1 MKIFYLTLCSLLFL
15 VNVNAETF
23 TSALKKA
30 YENNSEL
37 NAERESLNIS
47 EQEHNISKGSYLPKV
62 TLSGS
67 KSEENTDK
75 LTNRDGSN
83 ADITDV
89 DPTIKSITVTQTL
102 IDFGRGAELAK
113 SKIGIEL
120 AKAKLVKKEQEILYK
135 SIQAYTGL
143 VSAKEK
149 LKINRSNVD
158 LLDRQVETDKI
169 RLERGGISLSDVA
182 QSESSLAGAQ
192 AKFIQAENDFL
203 TSKLNYE
210 NVIGKINDPELLDKS
225 SILKVSLPNGL
236 NSAIELSKKNN
247 PDLIIAQLEY
257 EQSKKDTKSAR
268 SDLAPSATLSY
279 NTPWPPQND
288 LVEERIQEKM
298 MQIKMGNAKT
308 ELRFLERELERL
320 QDMGLDD
327 ISKYAGKRF
336 FDPRAV
342 LKGSNNKMK
351 KMKRR
356 KKRRGGGGE
365 DGDVLPGIK
374 SPLRSPS
381 GAARML
387 GAAESE
393 WHRRLRVQKEK
404 EANER
409 QLMARADAEGRQFN
423 VYLLEQDKI
432 KDEQKFVYY
441 AGKFGPLDGLTYV
454 SSTRPGRLYESI
466 LSDACRVVQ
475 KWWRD
480 IGPQRMLRKQ
490 EAANFMQKLYRGRK
504 GRETFVNEQK
514 VKKSLKK
521 LFNRV
526 ASAAMEQWRYQ
537 VRTRKGTRRLLRNR
551 LMGAKSETFEAWS
564 DLVKEIVKHVK
575 WLKIKHP
582 NVDYQAKL
590 YNKILSKED
599 FYKIKGHYHDLNLPS
614 KIKRN
619 FKKNEIKKI
628 IQFMRKDKKN
638 TSKKINLIL
647 LKKIGKTTKPQ
658 KYLMQAS
665 KIKNFLESFY

>member
-1 MKIFYLTLCSLLFL
+1 MKIFYLTLFSLLFL

-67 KSEENTDK
+67 KSEESTDK

-89 DPTIKSITVTQTL
+89 DPTVKSITVTQTL

-149 LKINRSNVD
+149 LKINRSNVN

-192 AKFIQAENDFL
+192 AKLIQAENDFL

-268 SDLAPSATLSY
+268 SELAPTATLSFDRSKSD
-279 NTPWPPQND
+279 D
-288 LVEERIQEKM
+288 LSSTID
-298 MQIKMGNAKT
+298 
-308 ELRFLERELERL
+308 EREKDTLKATVTWPFFS
-320 QDMGLDD
+320 G
-327 ISKYAGKRF
+327 GKNI
-336 FDPRAV
+336 A
-342 LKGSNNKMK
+342 
-351 KMKRR
+351 
-356 KKRRGGGGE
+356 
-365 DGDVLPGIK
+365 
-374 SPLRSPS
+374 
-381 GAARML
+381 
-387 GAAESE
+387 
-393 WHRRLRVQKEK
+393 
-404 EANER
+404 
-409 QLMARADAEGRQFN
+409 
-423 VYLLEQDKI
+423 
-432 KDEQKFVYY
+432 
-441 AGKFGPLDGLTYV
+441 
-454 SSTRPGRLYESI
+454 
-466 LSDACRVVQ
+466 
-475 KWWRD
+475 
-480 IGPQRMLRKQ
+480 
-490 EAANFMQKLYRGRK
+490 
-504 GRETFVNEQK
+504 
-514 VKKSLKK
+514 SLKK
-521 LFNRV
+521 NQSKELQKNLLLDNMVTKNQTDV
-526 ASAAMEQWRYQ
+526 ASAWSNYQ
-537 VRTRKGTRRLLRNR
+537 SNKSLLSSVRAQVNAAEIANEGIVAEYNSGSDRTTLEVIQSNSLLLNAQISLADSERNFI
-551 LMGAKSETFEAWS
+551 LSQFNLLKSVGLLNS
-564 DLVKEIVKHVK
+564 NY
-575 WLKIKHP
+575 LKI
-582 NVDYQAKL
+582 
-590 YNKILSKED
+590 
-599 FYKIKGHYHDLNLPS
+599 
-614 KIKRN
+614 R
-619 FKKNEIKKI
+619 
-628 IQFMRKDKKN
+628 
-638 TSKKINLIL
+638 
-647 LKKIGKTTKPQ
+647 
-658 KYLMQAS
+658 
-665 KIKNFLESFY
+665 